1 MKTKITCP
9 AAAVILILIL
19 TISLAQATLLDL
31 TPGGFRSGEPLP
43 RRVAEWFDKIY
54 GVSIVYAGNA
64 HIDGNTVTWEDMP
77 INGSN
82 VNLTAMGI
90 TDLLSWQ
97 LPDIQLKY
105 ILTGYY
111 DFNTSV
117 LTANLYR
124 LTPRDYH
131 FGFGSVNVDGLNPVT
146 GIAFYS
152 AVTLDR
158 GVAVPMRPKTES
170 EIWKMLYEQTV
181 KNK

>member
-1 MKTKITCP
+1 MKKP
-9 AAAVILILIL
+9 LLIIIALLIEL
-19 TISLAQATLLDL
+19 TTAHANLVDL
-31 TPGGFRSGEPLP
+31 TPGGFRSDEPLP
-43 RRVAEWFDKIY
+43 PRVAEWFQHVY
-54 GVSIVYAGNA
+54 GQTIVYAGNA
-64 HIDGNTVTWEDMP
+64 HIDPASGGVTWEAMP
-77 INGSN
+77 INASN
-82 VNLTAMGI
+82 VNLTPMGI

-97 LPDIQLKY
+97 LPDMQLKY
-105 ILTGYY
+105 IMTAYY

-152 AVTLDR
+152 AVTSDR
-158 GVAVPMRPKTES
+158 GVAFPLRPKTES

-181 KNK
+181 RNK